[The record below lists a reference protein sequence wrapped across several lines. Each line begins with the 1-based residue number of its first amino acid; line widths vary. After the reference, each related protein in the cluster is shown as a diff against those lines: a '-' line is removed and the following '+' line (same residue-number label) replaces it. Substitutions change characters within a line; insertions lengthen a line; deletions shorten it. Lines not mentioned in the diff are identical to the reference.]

1 MRVLIILTTGFL
13 LSACA
18 GTPRPLTT
26 DLSSGMTRQEVME
39 KLGQPV
45 SATIKDGEQQL
56 IFQVHDH
63 AYGRDKNYYEIG
75 FRDGRLISVLP
86 LPDDQQEM
94 GPIDKALRLK
104 VIR

>member
-1 MRVLIILTTGFL
+1 
-13 LSACA
+13 
-18 GTPRPLTT
+18 
-26 DLSSGMTRQEVME
+26 MTRQEVIQ

-45 SATIKDGEQQL
+45 NATISEGVDYLTYQ
-56 IFQVHDH
+56 IHDH

-94 GPIDKALRLK
+94 GLIDRALRRK
-104 VIR
+104 VIRVEQIK